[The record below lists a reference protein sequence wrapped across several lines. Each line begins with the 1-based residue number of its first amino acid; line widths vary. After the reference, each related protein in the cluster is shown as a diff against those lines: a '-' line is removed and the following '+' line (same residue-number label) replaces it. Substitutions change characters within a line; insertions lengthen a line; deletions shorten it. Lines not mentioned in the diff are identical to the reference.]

1 MKNAELRGI
10 HIALG
15 PEDGVYLM
23 TQIPIGELTIE
34 RLDELVGATL
44 TYVDEI
50 FPTVMTM
57 AFPGLYRRRKKN

>member
-1 MKNAELRGI
+1 
-10 HIALG
+10 
-15 PEDGVYLM
+15 M